1 MTNPTEAEATFK
13 QWMGDDDRVIP
24 ATPMTVWQASWSAR
38 GRYDEQ
44 RIAALVAALEE
55 IEQQPG
61 DCDCVFIAE
70 RALAGQTEDN
80 IV

>member
-1 MTNPTEAEATFK
+1 MPSLEEAREQAWRKLSSTHPL
-13 QWMGDDDRVIP
+13 GTAIP
-24 ATPMTVWQASWSAR
+24 WADGFDLGYKA
-38 GRYDEQ
+38 GREKDEQ

-70 RALAGQTEDN
+70 RALAGQTEESK
-80 IV
+80 